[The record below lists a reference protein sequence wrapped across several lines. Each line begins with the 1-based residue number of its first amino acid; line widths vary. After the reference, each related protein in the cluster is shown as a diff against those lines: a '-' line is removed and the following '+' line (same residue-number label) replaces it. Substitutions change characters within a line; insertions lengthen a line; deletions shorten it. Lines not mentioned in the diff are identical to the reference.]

1 MIDVNSISKRANVS
15 IVDGKLQI
23 GNRIVKDV
31 EVKEGTTLVPQ
42 YYAIRYFKDNW
53 WHLCTTLDLTEQGI
67 WLCGGDTDYYNE
79 RKSLCL
85 PSAIYTD
92 FSTVEHLLNNVLKS
106 TKGKDWQIF
115 RDDDFMNIDTYEATY
130 GLTI

>member
-1 MIDVNSISKRANVS
+1 MINVKSITKRANVS

-31 EVKEGTTLVPQ
+31 EVEQGATDVPQ
-42 YYAIRYFKDNW
+42 YYAIRVLSDGW
-53 WHLCTTLDLTEQGI
+53 WRLCTTLDLTEHGI
-67 WLCGGDTDYYNE
+67 WLCGGDADYYNYEE
-79 RKSLCL
+79 RKSLIL

-115 RDDDFMNIDTYEATY
+115 RDDDFLNCYYSE
-130 GLTI
+130 